1 MMADRLP
8 SAFVCAVAL
17 VCCALL
23 TPVDAAAVPGGLR
36 PGLHAYDE
44 TGAVLVGGLAEDID
58 DAGEQALDESGV
70 QVVAYAA
77 EHGDPAALA
86 EDVARSWSLPA
97 DAVVIGVV
105 RDPPAVAVRPAGRLT
120 PERAA
125 AIEAAADRGA
135 AQGELAR
142 AARNAAREVRLA
154 VRTPEAAATARE
166 RDERTRAIFGALVL
180 LMASA
185 AIALV
190 VVARRGAATDRQG
203 RPLGVSA
210 EELAR
215 LAAPDGPSAATTS
228 AVPRTGRAVWLAVGV
243 LLLALA
249 AAAIA
254 LGRDGG
260 TAAALILAGAG
271 VVGALAIALAA
282 RSGAR
287 DDPTLDARLY
297 AARLQSSSDARAA
310 APEADL
316 VALGLSRLP
325 EPGEEE
331 VAEGR

>member
-23 TPVDAAAVPGGLR
+23 APGDAGAVPGGLR

-44 TGAVLVGGLAEDID
+44 TGAVLVGGLADDID

-70 QVVAYAA
+70 QLVAYAA
-77 EHGDPAALA
+77 EQGDPAALA
-86 EDVARSWSLPA
+86 ADVARSWALPA

-105 RDPPAVAVRPAGRLT
+105 RDPPGIAVRPAGRLT

-142 AARNAAREVRLA
+142 AARNAAREVQLA
-154 VRTPEAAATARE
+154 VRTPEVADAARE
-166 RDERTRAIFGALVL
+166 RDARTRAIFGALVL
-180 LMASA
+180 LMASGA
-185 AIALV
+185 VALV
-190 VVARRGAATDRQG
+190 VLARRGAATDREG

-210 EELAR
+210 AELAR
-215 LAAPDGPSAATTS
+215 LTAADAPAPAPTA
-228 AVPRTGRAVWLAVGV
+228 PRTGRAAWLAVAV
-243 LLLALA
+243 VVLALA

-254 LGRDGG
+254 LAREGG
-260 TAAALILAGAG
+260 SGAALILAVAG
-271 VVGALAIALAA
+271 LVGALAIALAA

-287 DDPTLDARLY
+287 DDPTLDARIY
-297 AARLQSSSDARAA
+297 AARLAASPEARAA
-310 APEADL
+310 APADDL

-325 EPGEEE
+325 EPGEEGAVE
-331 VAEGR
+331 PR